1 MTSKLLNLCKTYCMK
16 RIAFL
21 LTYPLLLIISI
32 LPFRLLYIFSDFVS
46 FLLYYLFSYRSKMI
60 KKNLSLSFPKMSKK
74 DLLVIERAFYTHMC
88 DIFLEMI
95 KSMSISLK
103 SIKKRFKVNN
113 INLITKFS
121 KNQRSVIIICGH
133 YASYEWML
141 FLAKEFKSSTYGI
154 YTPLTNIYFDKLV
167 KKIRKKHDAFLISRY
182 HTIQKIKEHND
193 NNHKGVYGFAADQ
206 SPYPKNK
213 TYWRTFLGNHV
224 PVFTGAERVAKE
236 FDMAVV
242 YADIK
247 RVKRGYY
254 EVDFKLITEKPK
266 KTRENEITDK
276 FFELLEKSIKVDP
289 SQYLWSH
296 NRYKYMHL
304 SPNKFK

>member
-1 MTSKLLNLCKTYCMK
+1 MK
-16 RIAFL
+16 RIAFMFIYPILKGISL
-21 LTYPLLLIISI
+21 LPFSI
-32 LPFRLLYIFSDFVS
+32 LYLFSDFISLV
-46 FLLYYLFSYRSKMI
+46 LLFIFGYRSKMI
-60 KKNLSLSFPKMSKK
+60 KNNLLLSFPNKTIKERR
-74 DLLVIERAFYTHMC
+74 LIEKAFYTHMC

-103 SIKKRFKVNN
+103 SIKSRFKVNN
-113 INLITKFS
+113 IDLLTKFPNNN
-121 KNQRSVIIICGH
+121 KSVIIICGH

-141 FLAKEFKSSTYGI
+141 FLAKEFGCSTYGI

-167 KKIRKKHDAFLISRY
+167 KKIRRKHDAFLISRY
-182 HTIQKIKEHND
+182 HTIKTINKHHQT
-193 NNHKGVYGFAADQ
+193 NHTAVYGFAADQ
-206 SPYPKNK
+206 SPYPKEK
-213 TYWRTFLGNHV
+213 TYWRQFMGNKV

-242 YADIK
+242 YANIK

-254 EVDFKLITEKPK
+254 EVDFKLITETPK
-266 KTRENEITDK
+266 QTAENEITNK
-276 FFELLEKSIKVDP
+276 FFELLEKSIQVDP

-304 SPNKFK
+304 APK